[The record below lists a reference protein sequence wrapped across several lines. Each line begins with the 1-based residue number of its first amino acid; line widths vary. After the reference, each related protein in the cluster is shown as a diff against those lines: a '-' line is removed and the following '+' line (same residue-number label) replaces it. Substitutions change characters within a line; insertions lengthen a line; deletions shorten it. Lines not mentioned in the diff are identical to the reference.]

1 MTSILVLGF
10 LVGIRHAFEPDHIA
24 AVASLANR
32 TATLKQA
39 IRQGAVWGLGHT
51 LALFIVCGVVLALN
65 TSISQQ
71 LAHYLEMAVGVMLV
85 VLGADVIRRVYRD
98 RVHFHAHNHRG
109 GLTHF
114 HAHSHKGE
122 TSTAHN
128 SKSHSHQHK
137 SEFPY
142 RFLFVGLMHG
152 MAGSAVLI
160 VLAVQTSTSIWQG
173 LLYVALF
180 GLGSIIGMALFSAA
194 ITIPM
199 RNARALTRAHNGLQ
213 LAIGGSTAAL
223 GVFTVVTSAG
233 F

>member
-10 LVGIRHAFEPDHIA
+10 LVGIRHAFEPDHVA

-32 TATLKQA
+32 TTTLKQA

-51 LALFIVCGVVLALN
+51 LTLFIVCGVVLALN
-65 TSISQQ
+65 TTISQQ
-71 LAHYLEMAVGVMLV
+71 LAQYLEMAVGVMLV
-85 VLGADVIRRVYRD
+85 ILGADVIRRVYRD

-122 TSTAHN
+122 TSATHD
-128 SKSHSHQHK
+128 SISHSHRHK

-160 VLAVQTSTSIWQG
+160 VLAVQASTSLWQG

-180 GLGSIIGMALFSAA
+180 GVGSIVGMALFSAA

-199 RNARALTRAHNGLQ
+199 RSAKALTRAHNGLQ
-213 LAIGGSTAAL
+213 LAIGGGTAAL
-223 GVFTVVTSAG
+223 GLFTVVTSAG